1 LEERIQDTLK
11 SLKHIM
17 DYTRASKILE
27 LDESMLNLKY
37 LKKKYHELALKNHP
51 DKNGNTS
58 QSKEAFQELNEAYEF
73 LSKELEEEE
82 NHGFP
87 SSFAMPSYVDIL
99 QTFLQSILDEKHS
112 QLFCEI
118 IKDIVMKKLSFT
130 LFEELDKETAIKVYA
145 FLTKHRIVLNISPDI
160 LERLG
165 EIISAN
171 AMKEDVSKVFHLKPS
186 LSDLF
191 SNNIYKLYV
200 EDKLYLV
207 PLWHSEIYFD
217 GENNTE
223 IVVLCE
229 PELEENI
236 TIDEYNNVYTN
247 IEIAFST
254 IIELINS
261 NDPFTFVLCNNTM
274 SIPIDKLFMKKEQ
287 LYKIKKGGLS
297 KIKGSNIYDV
307 EDKADVIVKI
317 KIIN

>member
-1 LEERIQDTLK
+1 
-11 SLKHIM
+11 M
-17 DYTRASKILE
+17 DYTTASRILE
-27 LDESMLNLKY
+27 LDNSMFNLKD

-51 DKNGNTS
+51 DKNGNTP
-58 QSKEAFQELNEAYEF
+58 QSKETFQQLNEAYMF
-73 LSKELEEEE
+73 LSRELEED
-82 NHGFP
+82 NNYNT
-87 SSFAMPSYVDIL
+87 SFAMPSYVDIL
-99 QTFLQSILDEKHS
+99 QTFLQNILDEKHS

-130 LFEELDKETAIKVYA
+130 LFEELDKETATKVYE
-145 FLTKHRIVLNISPDI
+145 FLMKYRVILNISPDI

-165 EIISAN
+165 EIVSTN
-171 AMKEDVSKVFHLKPS
+171 AKKEHVSRVFHLKPT

-200 EDKLYLV
+200 EEKLYLV

-254 IIELINS
+254 IIELIN
-261 NDPFTFVLCNNTM
+261 NKDPLTFVLCNNTM
-274 SIPIDKLFMKKEQ
+274 FIPIDKLFMKKEQ
-287 LYKIKKGGLS
+287 LYKIKKSGLS

-307 EDKADVIVKI
+307 EDKADIIVKI
-317 KIIN
+317 KLVN

>member
-1 LEERIQDTLK
+1 
-11 SLKHIM
+11 M
-17 DYTRASKILE
+17 DFTKASKILE
-27 LDESMLNLKY
+27 LNETIFNLKD

-58 QSKEAFQELNEAYEF
+58 QSKETFQQINEAYMF
-73 LSKELEEEE
+73 LSNELEED
-82 NHGFP
+82 NNYNT
-87 SSFAMPSYVDIL
+87 SFAMPSYVDIL
-99 QTFLQSILDEKHS
+99 QTFLQNILDEKHS

-130 LFEELDKETAIKVYA
+130 LFEELDKETATKVYA
-145 FLTKHRIVLNISPDI
+145 FLMKYRIILNISPDI

-165 EIISAN
+165 EIVSAN
-171 AMKEDVSKVFHLKPS
+171 AKEDHVSRVFHLKPT

-191 SNNIYKLYV
+191 NNNIYKLYV

-217 GENNTE
+217 GENITE
-223 IVVLCE
+223 ILVLCE

-236 TIDEYNNVYTN
+236 SIDEYNNVYTN

-254 IIELINS
+254 IIELMN
-261 NDPFTFVLCNNTM
+261 NNNPLTFVLCNNNTM

-287 LYKIKKGGLS
+287 LYKFKKGGIS
-297 KIKGSNIYDV
+297 KIKGNNIHDV
-307 EDKADVIVKI
+307 DDKADVIVTI
-317 KIIN
+317 KLIN

>member
-1 LEERIQDTLK
+1 
-11 SLKHIM
+11 M
-17 DYTRASKILE
+17 DYTTASRILE

-58 QSKEAFQELNEAYEF
+58 QSKEKFQQLNEAYEF
-73 LSKELEEEE
+73 LSQELEED
-82 NHGFP
+82 NNFGT
-87 SSFAMPSYVDIL
+87 SFAMPSYLDIL
-99 QTFLQSILDEKHS
+99 QTFLQNILDEKHS
-112 QLFCEI
+112 QLVCEI
-118 IKDIVMKKLSFT
+118 IQDIVMKKLSFT
-130 LFEELDKETAIKVYA
+130 LFEELDKETATQIYT
-145 FLTKHRIVLNISPDI
+145 FLMKYRIVLNISSDV

-165 EIISAN
+165 EIVSAN
-171 AMKEDVSKVFHLKPS
+171 AKKEHVSKVFHLKPT

-254 IIELINS
+254 IIQLINS
-261 NDPFTFVLCNNTM
+261 NDPFTFVLCNHTI

-317 KIIN
+317 KLIN

>member
-1 LEERIQDTLK
+1 
-11 SLKHIM
+11 M
-17 DYTRASKILE
+17 DYTTAARILD
-27 LDESMLNLKY
+27 LDDESILNLKY

-58 QSKEAFQELNEAYEF
+58 QSKETFQQLNEAYVF
-73 LSKELEEEE
+73 LSNELEEE
-82 NHGFP
+82 NHNYCTT
-87 SSFAMPSYVDIL
+87 SFAMPSYVDIL
-99 QTFLQSILDEKHS
+99 QTFLQNILDEKHS

-130 LFEELDKETAIKVYA
+130 LFEELDEETATRVYA
-145 FLTKHRIVLNISPDI
+145 FLIKYRVILNIPSDI

-165 EIISAN
+165 EIVSTN
-171 AMKEDVSKVFHLKPS
+171 AKKEHMSKVFYLKPT

-236 TIDEYNNVYTN
+236 TIDEYNNIYTN
-247 IEIAFST
+247 IEVAFST
-254 IIELINS
+254 IIELIDNK
-261 NDPFTFVLCNNTM
+261 DPITFVLGNSTM
-274 SIPIDKLFMKKEQ
+274 YIPIDKLFLKKEQ

-297 KIKGSNIYDV
+297 KIKGNNIYDV
-307 EDKADVIVKI
+307 DDKADVIVKI
-317 KIIN
+317 KLVNN

>member
-1 LEERIQDTLK
+1 
-11 SLKHIM
+11 M
-17 DYTRASKILE
+17 DYTTASRILE
-27 LDESMLNLKY
+27 LGNSMFNLKD

-51 DKNGNTS
+51 DKNGNTP
-58 QSKEAFQELNEAYEF
+58 QSKETFQQLNEAYMF
-73 LSKELEEEE
+73 LSGELEED
-82 NHGFP
+82 NNFNA
-87 SSFAMPSYVDIL
+87 SFAMPSYVDIL
-99 QTFLQSILDEKHS
+99 QTFLQNILDEKHS

-130 LFEELDKETAIKVYA
+130 LFEELDKKTATKVYA
-145 FLTKHRIVLNISPDI
+145 FLMKYRVILNISPDI

-165 EIISAN
+165 EIVSAS
-171 AMKEDVSKVFHLKPS
+171 AKKEHVSRVFHLKPT

-200 EDKLYLV
+200 EEKLYLV

-223 IVVLCE
+223 ILVLCE
-229 PELEENI
+229 PELEEKI

-254 IIELINS
+254 ITELINS
-261 NDPFTFVLCNNTM
+261 NDPLTFVLCNNTI

-287 LYKIKKGGLS
+287 FYKIKKGGLS
-297 KIKGSNIYDV
+297 KIKGNNIYDV
-307 EDKADVIVKI
+307 EDKADILVKI
-317 KIIN
+317 KLIN